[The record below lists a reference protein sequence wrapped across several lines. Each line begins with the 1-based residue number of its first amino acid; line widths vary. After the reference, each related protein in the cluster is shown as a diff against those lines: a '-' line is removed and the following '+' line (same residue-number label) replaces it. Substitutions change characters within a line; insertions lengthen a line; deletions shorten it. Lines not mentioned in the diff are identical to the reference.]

1 MSVNLLG
8 LGLLLRSGHGRL
20 VTWSHVRSTSVR
32 LHSLALS
39 LSTLAVVLLLLL
51 HNSDTLLL
59 IREERGLQLV
69 ALEHLRIG
77 FIQSI
82 LSNCNISCGLSG
94 KAQESHGDDDTLFCS
109 SQVPSDLSKYDVE
122 IFIIL

>member
-1 MSVNLLG
+1 LSVNLLG

-51 HNSDTLLL
+51 HNSDALLL
-59 IREERGLQLV
+59 VREERGLQLV

-82 LSNCNISCGLSG
+82 LSDGNISCGLSG

-109 SQVPSDLSKYDVE
+109 SQVPSDLSQYDVE

>member
-51 HNSDTLLL
+51 HNSDALLL
-59 IREERGLQLV
+59 VREERGLQLV

-82 LSNCNISCGLSG
+82 LSDGNISCGLSG